1 MNLDTHILKAIQARP
16 AGSRAMTINDL
27 SREFGV
33 TPFTALA
40 AARRLVE
47 DDLVAPSMINVH
59 GVPTL
64 HGLVPLPVAQA
75 SPDLG

>member
-16 AGSRAMTINDL
+16 VGSRAMTINDL
-27 SREFGV
+27 SRQFGV
-33 TPFTALA
+33 SPFTALA

-47 DDLVAPSMINVH
+47 DDLAAPSMVDVH

-64 HGLVPLPVAQA
+64 HGLVPLPVDAPPA
-75 SPDLG
+75 ALS